1 MHAGLAASRP
11 GQRVKQARLTMVKR
25 ACFHLT
31 ALNNRSSVN
40 LRLSSAALVASI
52 AILTGCMTPPQT
64 PVALAP
70 QAFAMPANNYGV
82 VMTALPVVDTQFPG
96 ADCLLCMAAAS
107 LMNSSLTSH
116 IKTLPYEELPQLP
129 TQVAT
134 VLKQRG
140 ANVTMIEKL
149 DIAAL
154 PDNGKAAPG
163 FSRKD
168 MSGLKASHKIDKLL
182 VINLSMV
189 GVERTFASYIPTSDP
204 KAKIAGVAY
213 IVNLADNSYEWYL
226 PLNVQKAADGKWDE
240 PPTFPGVSNAYF
252 QVLEMTKDQIVKP
265 LSN

>member
-1 MHAGLAASRP
+1 M
-11 GQRVKQARLTMVKR
+11 
-25 ACFHLT
+25 
-31 ALNNRSSVN
+31 N

-70 QAFAMPANNYGV
+70 QAFVAPANNYGV
-82 VMTALPVVDTQFPG
+82 FMTTLPVVDTQFPG

-107 LMNSSLTSH
+107 MMNSSLTSH
-116 IKTLPYEELPQLP
+116 VKTLPYEELPQLP
-129 TQVAT
+129 AQVAT

-149 DIAAL
+149 DFAAL

-204 KAKIAGVAY
+204 KAKVAGAAY
-213 IVNLADNSYEWYL
+213 IVNLTDNSYEWYV

-252 QVLEMTKDQIVKP
+252 QVLEMTKDQIIKP